1 MSMVCQAH
9 GANKGATCAA
19 GHEGQ
24 DKEALQKAFQND
36 EIMFCHCGKPVK
48 PDIVFFG
55 EGLPDEFFQALN
67 MLKNEKID
75 LLIVAGTALAVAP
88 FNKIVELLPE
98 SVPKVLFN
106 MNDVFETAGYY
117 FDKPD
122 QNRILVKG
130 PCDAGFIKL
139 VQEIGWADE
148 FRALLPE
155 CHKKLI

>member
-1 MSMVCQAH
+1 
-9 GANKGATCAA
+9 
-19 GHEGQ
+19 
-24 DKEALQKAFQND
+24 
-36 EIMFCHCGKPVK
+36 
-48 PDIVFFG
+48 
-55 EGLPDEFFQALN
+55 

-122 QNRILVKG
+122 
-130 PCDAGFIKL
+130 
-139 VQEIGWADE
+139 
-148 FRALLPE
+148 
-155 CHKKLI
+155 